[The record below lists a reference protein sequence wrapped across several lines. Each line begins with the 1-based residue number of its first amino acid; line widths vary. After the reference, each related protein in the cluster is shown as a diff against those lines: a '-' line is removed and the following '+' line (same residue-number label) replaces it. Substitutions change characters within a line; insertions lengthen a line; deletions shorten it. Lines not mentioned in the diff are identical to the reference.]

1 MPKVSD
7 YELEH
12 FDDDRFEQNKR
23 EKRKKPVKE
32 RKYSDK
38 PNYRKDWK
46 KYKKQEESFEE
57 IISNDEEEDLSMKEV
72 DE

>member
-12 FDDDRFEQNKR
+12 FDDEKFIEIKR
-23 EKRKKPVKE
+23 EKRKKPVKIK
-32 RKYSDK
+32 KYSEKKD
-38 PNYRKDWK
+38 YRSEWK
-46 KYKKQEESFEE
+46 KRKKAEESSDELL
-57 IISNDEEEDLSMKEV
+57 EEEFD

>member
-32 RKYSDK
+32 KKYSDK
-38 PNYRKDWK
+38 KDLAK
-46 KYKKQEESFEE
+46 MKG
-57 IISNDEEEDLSMKEV
+57 LSYCRTRNCQF
-72 DE
+72 